1 MSLGGGG
8 GVGRK
13 KQPSSRRPCLRRG
26 GGGARALDGTRIR
39 AASEHEPVVVL
50 VCVCVCVRVPTCV
63 LYEADTCIT
72 YSSVLSAG
80 LPHCV
85 FQHASQSLCRMHY
98 LTLTLT
104 RMQIAAEIFI
114 LDILANRLERFS
126 NRLWQSNVQ
135 VSRPLAF
142 ILHFTTSGHG
152 ETPWK
157 SNYERSGLKRASK
170 FQSNGSRKWKMMRHI
185 CSTIPN
191 EWKQFQSWKAASKGI
206 KYWKCYLSLWLFWF
220 CDKHYAPEST
230 NWITITKQMS

>member
-1 MSLGGGG
+1 M
-8 GVGRK
+8 
-13 KQPSSRRPCLRRG
+13 
-26 GGGARALDGTRIR
+26 
-39 AASEHEPVVVL
+39 
-50 VCVCVCVRVPTCV
+50 CVCVHVPTCV

-126 NRLWQSNVQ
+126 SRLRESNAQ

-142 ILHFTTSGHG
+142 ILHFTTSGRG
-152 ETPWK
+152 ETP
-157 SNYERSGLKRASK
+157 
-170 FQSNGSRKWKMMRHI
+170 
-185 CSTIPN
+185 
-191 EWKQFQSWKAASKGI
+191 
-206 KYWKCYLSLWLFWF
+206 
-220 CDKHYAPEST
+220 
-230 NWITITKQMS
+230 